1 MFDLRCLVPH
11 YRVTFKNMTSTIF
24 KIAILALSLSVT
36 MLVVML
42 TDFRSVRPPSIG
54 GGGYSLDNFVYS
66 GLLLLVTGLSAL
78 GAFCAALVSQERS
91 AMNRAFA
98 AAAIALTA
106 FLLSAWFYGGNL
118 R

>member
-1 MFDLRCLVPH
+1 
-11 YRVTFKNMTSTIF
+11 MTPTIF
-24 KIAILALSLSVT
+24 KIFTLVLLLAVT

-42 TDFRSVRPPSIG
+42 TDFRSIRPPSIG

-78 GAFCAALVSQERS
+78 GAFCAALVSRERS
-91 AMNRAFA
+91 AMNRALA
-98 AAAIALTA
+98 AAAMALAA
-106 FLLSAWFYGGNL
+106 FLVSAWFYGGNL